1 MDSHTQF
8 ARIEANGVVA
18 IVRGVEPARVVDVVE
33 AIIDGGIT
41 TIEITADSPDVLE
54 SLDRVTDRVDDDV
67 VIGAGTV
74 LDPET
79 AVATVNA
86 GAEFLVTPTL
96 DEGVIR
102 VANRYDALVA
112 PGVATP
118 TEALTA
124 FEAGAD
130 MAKVFPASTLGPDYV
145 SSIDGPLGQIPLL
158 PTGGVSADNV
168 ADFFEAGATAVG
180 VGSAIVDD
188 QAVADGDYER
198 IRENAEV
205 LLDAI
210 PAN

>member
-1 MDSHTQF
+1 MDSHEQF
-8 ARIEANGVVA
+8 ARIEENGVVA
-18 IVRGVEPARVVDVVE
+18 IVRGVEPARVVDVVD
-33 AIIDGGIT
+33 AIAEGGVN

-54 SLDRVTDRVDDDV
+54 SLDRVTERVDDV
-67 VIGAGTV
+67 LIGAGTV

-79 AVATVNA
+79 AVATLRA
-86 GAEFLVTPTL
+86 GAEFIVTPTL
-96 DEGVIR
+96 NEDVIR

-130 MAKVFPASTLGPDYV
+130 MAKVFPASALGPDYV
-145 SSIDGPLGQIPLL
+145 SSINGPLEQIPLL

-168 ADFFEAGATAVG
+168 ADFFDAGATAVG
-180 VGSAIVDD
+180 VGSAIVDNE
-188 QAVADGDYER
+188 AVAAGDDDR
-198 IRENAEV
+198 IRENAET

-210 PAN
+210 PAE

>member
-1 MDSHTQF
+1 MDSHEQF
-8 ARIEANGVVA
+8 ARIEDNGVVA
-18 IVRGVEPARVVDVVE
+18 IVRGVEPDRVVDVVE
-33 AIIDGGIT
+33 AIIDGGVT

-54 SLDRVTDRVDDDV
+54 SLNRVTDSVDDDI

-79 AVATVNA
+79 AVATLNA
-86 GAEFLVTPTL
+86 GAEFIVTPTL
-96 DEGVIR
+96 NKDVIR
-102 VANRYDALVA
+102 VANRYDVLVA

-130 MAKVFPASTLGPDYV
+130 MAKVFPASSLGPDHV
-145 SSIDGPLGQIPLL
+145 SGINGPLEQIPLL

-188 QAVADGDYER
+188 EAVKAGDYDR
-198 IRENAEV
+198 IRENAKA

-210 PAN
+210 PEE